1 MGYFLD
7 FSPLKQQVAYSFLTK
22 ELREQVQKDS
32 NNMTLYEN
40 LAVFYQEL
48 GKYEEAMEAYNKA
61 LEIDP
66 NRAVSLNNLAWLL
79 VIELQDRLRDEAL
92 ALDPAKKA
100 VSLERSPVFLDT
112 LSEVYYVVGFKE
124 KAVATIKEAI
134 ALEKGDTQYY
144 RRQMENF

>member
-1 MGYFLD
+1 
-7 FSPLKQQVAYSFLTK
+7 LKQQVAYSFLTK

-40 LAVFYQEL
+40 LAVVYQEL

-61 LEIDP
+61 LKTDL

-112 LSEVYYVVGFKE
+112 LAEVCYVVGFKE
-124 KAVATIKEAI
+124 KVVATIREAI

-144 RRQMENF
+144 WKQMENL